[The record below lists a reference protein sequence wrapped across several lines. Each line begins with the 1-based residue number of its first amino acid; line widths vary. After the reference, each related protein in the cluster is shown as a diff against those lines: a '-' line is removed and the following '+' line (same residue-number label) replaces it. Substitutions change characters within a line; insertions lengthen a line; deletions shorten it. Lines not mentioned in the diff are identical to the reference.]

1 MTFDFDLIVI
11 GAGAGGLTCAITA
24 IGFGKSVLL
33 IEKDK
38 TGGEC
43 TWSGCVPSKALIN
56 ISKEIHTARKY
67 CDFKPDTLKIMK
79 DVKNVI
85 QDVYSHET
93 PEILEKMGINFLK
106 GEAEFTENKT
116 LRVGENTFSGKSI
129 IIATGSAPFIPAI
142 PGMNTV
148 EYLTNESL
156 FKLEKLPESMIIL
169 GGGAIGVEMAQALN
183 RIGVEVHLV
192 EMLDNILFREDQEF
206 AHILRE
212 KLVDEGVNIHIRT
225 KAVEVKKDGD
235 SIILTVEKDGE
246 NKELSAESILVAVG
260 RKPGTE
266 SLKLENAGIEYNKKG
281 IEVDKHL
288 QTNVHNIYAI
298 GDVTGPYQFS
308 HMANYQGII
317 AVQNALTP
325 LKKSVDYTNVAWA
338 TFTQPELASAGLNE
352 KEARDKYDNIHVYV
366 LERDELDRAKTK
378 KDDIFKVKIICDNKK
393 KILGAQILADRAGEL
408 ICEIQAIKSN
418 GLSLDKLSGVIHP
431 YPTYAEAFNKLGKRA
446 YVDKLVDN
454 PIVNLIKSIKH

>member
-11 GAGAGGLTCAITA
+11 GAGAAGLTCAITA
-24 IGFGKSVLL
+24 KGFGKSVLL
-33 IEKDK
+33 IEKNR

-56 ISKEIHTARKY
+56 ISKEINSARKY
-67 CDFKPDTLKIMK
+67 CDFVPDTRKIMK
-79 DVKNVI
+79 DVKKVI
-85 QDVYSHET
+85 EDVYSHET
-93 PEILEKMGINFLK
+93 PEVLEKTGINFLE

-116 LRVGENTFSGKSI
+116 IKIGENTFSGKSI
-129 IIATGSAPFIPAI
+129 IIATGSSPFVPPI
-142 PGMNTV
+142 PGINTV

-156 FKLEKLPESMIIL
+156 FLLEEIPKSMIIL

-212 KLVDEGVNIHIRT
+212 KLIDEGVNIHIKT
-225 KAVEVKKDGD
+225 KAVEVKKNNNT
-235 SIILTVEKDGE
+235 IILTVEKDGQ
-246 NKELSAESILVAVG
+246 KSELSAESMLVAVG
-260 RKPGTE
+260 RKPSTA

-288 QTNVHNIYAI
+288 ETNIHNIYAV
-298 GDVTGPYQFS
+298 GDVVGPYQFS

-325 LKKSVDYTNVAWA
+325 LKKSIDYSNVAWT
-338 TFTQPELASAGLNE
+338 TFTQPELASAGMSE
-352 KEARDKYDNIHVYV
+352 KEAREKHDNIHIYS
-366 LERDELDRAKTK
+366 LKRDELDRAKTK
-378 KDDIFKVKIICDNKK
+378 KDDIFNVKIICDHKK

-408 ICEIQAIKSN
+408 ICEIQAMKSN
-418 GLSLDKLSGVIHP
+418 GLSLDKLAGVIHP
-431 YPTYAEAFNKLGKRA
+431 YPTYAEAFSKLGKKA
-446 YVDKLVDN
+446 YVDKLMDN
-454 PIVNLIKSIKH
+454 PVVSLIKSIKH